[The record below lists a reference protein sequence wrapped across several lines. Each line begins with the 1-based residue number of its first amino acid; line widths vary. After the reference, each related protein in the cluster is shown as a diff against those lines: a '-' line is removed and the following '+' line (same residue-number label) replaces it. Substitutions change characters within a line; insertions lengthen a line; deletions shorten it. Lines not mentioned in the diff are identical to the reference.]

1 MAIQYSTQ
9 DKKAICFDVN
19 QTLIHQGV
27 HFEQA
32 FHSVWNEYTARW
44 SRDDE
49 FPRAEGLWATY
60 QANWQQHKKSR
71 TVRLQLD
78 DLQQKCLR
86 EALQELDVP
95 VHQHFA
101 ADFFRMVRN
110 HRLAAKSLAPGV
122 LDTLQSL
129 SPRYKLA
136 IISNSPRNDVIHLLN
151 RFGLHS
157 YFPNDRI
164 FTAQK
169 HADKKPGT
177 PLFKTAVR
185 TLELSPRQAVMVGN
199 SWKHDVCGAVKSGMD
214 AVWIQRQDDTT
225 AKKISQQKLGKRNVT
240 CIQQMDQLLELF
252 S

>member
-1 MAIQYSTQ
+1 MSIQHRTH

-19 QTLIHQGV
+19 QTLIYQGV

-32 FHSVWNEYTARW
+32 FLTVWNEYSARW

-49 FPRAEGLWATY
+49 TPRAVGLWEAY
-60 QANWQQHKKSR
+60 QANWQQQKKLR
-71 TVRLQLD
+71 GVKLQLD
-78 DLQQKCLR
+78 ELQQKCLMD
-86 EALQELDVP
+86 ALKELEIP
-95 VHQHFA
+95 VHQHFPI
-101 ADFFRMVRN
+101 DFFRMVRN

-122 LDTLQSL
+122 VDTLREL
-129 SPRYKLA
+129 SPNFKLA
-136 IISNSPRNDVIHLLN
+136 IISNSPRSEVIHLLD
-151 RFGLHS
+151 RFGLHPF
-157 YFPNDRI
+157 FPNERI
-164 FTAQK
+164 FTAVK

-185 TLELSPRQAVMVGN
+185 TLDLSPRQAVMVGN

-214 AVWIQRQDDTT
+214 AVWIQRHTDGS
-225 AKKISQQKLGKRNVT
+225 AKKISQQKLGKRNVF